1 MPHTIYTIARIIILV
16 IRLMVLLVPAL
27 RNLPAPRKE
36 DVVKLARMVWP
47 YLKQVRFSTDKLA
60 ETERFLRKLVKW
72 VKEHQALIIRLAT
85 LAKSVVAFIINLIKV
100 IRTAFTKVVA
110 KAVATVLTVVKVL
123 RTKLW

>member
-1 MPHTIYTIARIIILV
+1 
-16 IRLMVLLVPAL
+16 MVLLVPAL